1 MKKELILGA
10 LVMAGGTIHAAQTLS
25 LTFDR
30 ERTIELEGK
39 EYRIPAGGNGFLE
52 VGKTGLSLPAQ
63 TLVGE
68 QGTILFQ
75 FKLLA
80 PSEEK
85 MNPRYVLTLRC
96 KSRMSAGLY
105 IIEGPKYFRFSFGD
119 RSGQIYH
126 VMKEEFKYGQLY
138 HAGIAWD
145 GSRVRF
151 YLDGRLVGDYKQPLK
166 MEKISTLN
174 LGPYRDGWMAPK
186 NWGNDVFIKSV
197 RTFNT
202 MLTSQDVAKESGAV
216 LKSAKELA
224 PPLLTVP
231 LNPEKAPA
239 VNGELSENFWRNG
252 ASLPVLI
259 NLGKPLESLQAPQG
273 KFLLSCDAENL
284 YVGFTYNI
292 PAGNPINAG
301 SLRTKDS
308 EPEVWGTES
317 FELYLVVKGNLYR
330 FAGNAAGGYT
340 EWKNNGVEWNGKW
353 DYRSQV
359 RMLID
364 NSSVWQGEAAIPW
377 KTLGLEGM
385 PEKPVAFNFCR
396 TWCLPDYSGATSLAG
411 GKGYSRM
418 EDFVTLAFDRNTPV
432 MQVVEQNNPGKGVF
446 HQKVVLCSAAGG
458 EVVYEVALLN
468 QDGSAEPFTVIEKKV
483 KLKEGIPQEIELDA
497 RIMTSAYDAIRYTL
511 KQGNKVIA
519 RNLVPFKLNEVYLDA
534 RPRFLSGKIEFD
546 IQTGLL
552 AAKFGADC
560 SPVLVLKNASGR
572 EIYRNKVT
580 ADAMTVPF
588 SKKNPAGIYTA
599 EITGRDGSV
608 LSSLALHFPGIG
620 KWAEMK
626 FDKTVI
632 LPPFTP
638 LKVNGTDYSMWGRT
652 YSYKN
657 SLLPC
662 RIQSQ
667 GVELLNAPCEIVAN
681 GRAVGNGKTVPVSAE
696 AYRAE
701 FKGSAENSDCKISAD
716 SWVEYDGV
724 AYSKFTVQAEKDL
737 KNLKLRFTL
746 PAELVKYLHTS
757 EGGSWG
763 AKLTKPVKDGEY
775 VFRFYPMVWVGMEDK
790 GICFFTETRSGWT
803 VPARET
809 CTIMKKDGKAV
820 LEVAMR
826 KELKAGEKFEFE
838 FGFIAT
844 PVKPLPGNYPLNIFG
859 DSHCPLMRRPGRT
872 PVNFLFVGSAPYP
885 NEISS
890 YFCDLPNEK
899 ESPAVAPV
907 TQLLKRRDAAGNK
920 MVVYMDARY
929 LSDEYHEMAA
939 FKDEWKF
946 SPERTL
952 NYTRDGRKYMLYDCC
967 PVTDASAF
975 FHMHQKRF
983 LERFK
988 ADGIY
993 YDFGTFGICS
1003 NPLHG
1008 CRERYPILAMREF
1021 YRRTALVQYQSG
1033 IREPLIVLHNTD
1045 SVQIPAITFA
1055 THLFNGEHI
1064 RQSSSTIMHNGK
1076 DIQDTYSIEMF
1087 ASELGSMPFGLT
1099 NAVYQSNDVLLPQ
1112 FGGGREEPELYKFRI
1127 TQAFLAGTLPH
1138 NTIVAQSRCHYG
1150 ILDKIVR
1157 IYDAFRVPEARFIGY
1172 WNSPATVKDA
1182 ENIYVSVYKHPS
1194 EKKALAVISHIGK
1207 AHENQKFEVVFNP
1220 ELLGFTPQKAVDKMT
1235 APDPEYDELYKIQ
1248 AKNRIPRDRAP
1259 LKLGDFGSKVDGIRD
1274 GSLKMSLKYH
1284 TFALVELSE

>member
-1112 FGGGREEPELYKFRI
+1112 FGGGKEEPELYKFRI

-1172 WNSPATVKDA
+1172 WNSPATVKGA

>member
-1 MKKELILGA
+1 MKKEWILGA
-10 LVMAGGTIHAAQTLS
+10 LVIAGGTLHAAQTLS

-30 ERTIELEGK
+30 EKTMELEGR
-39 EYRIPAGGNGFLE
+39 EYRIPAGRDGFLE

-63 TLVGE
+63 SLLGE
-68 QGTILFQ
+68 QGTVLFQ

-80 PSEEK
+80 PSGEK

-105 IIEGPKYFRFSFGD
+105 IIEGPKHFRFSFGD
-119 RSGQIYH
+119 RTGQIYH

-151 YLDGRLVGDYKQPLK
+151 YLDGKLVGDDKQPVR
-166 MEKISTLN
+166 MEKISMLN

-186 NWGNDVFIKSV
+186 PWGNDVFIKSV

-202 MLTSQDVAKESGAV
+202 MLTSQEVAKESGVV
-216 LKSAKELA
+216 LKSAGEAA

-231 LNPEKAPA
+231 LNPEKAP
-239 VNGELSENFWRNG
+239 VINGELTETFWRYG
-252 ASLPVLI
+252 ASLPVLT
-259 NLGKPLESLQAPQG
+259 NLGKPLESFQAPQG
-273 KFLLSCDAENL
+273 KFLLSYDARNL
-284 YVGFTYNI
+284 YVGFSYHI
-292 PAGNPINAG
+292 PAGNPVNAG

-317 FELYLVVKGNLYR
+317 FELYLFVNGNLYR

-359 RMLID
+359 KMLID

-377 KTLGLEGM
+377 KTLELNGV

-396 TWCLPDYSGATSLAG
+396 TWCLPDYSGATSLIG
-411 GKGYSRM
+411 GKGYSRK
-418 EDFVTLAFDRNTPV
+418 EDFVTLAFGRNIPAVQV
-432 MQVVEQNNPGKGVF
+432 MEQNNPGKGAF
-446 HQKVVLCSAAGG
+446 RQKVSIASPAGQEAA
-458 EVVYEVALLN
+458 YEVALLN
-468 QDGSAEPFTVIEKKV
+468 QDGSSEPFTVIEKKI
-483 KLKEGIPQEIELDA
+483 KLNGGIPREIELDA
-497 RIMTSAYDAIRYTL
+497 KITTSAYDAIRYTL
-511 KQGNKVIA
+511 KQGNRVVA
-519 RNLVPFKLNEVYLDA
+519 RNMVPFKLNEVYLDA
-534 RPRFLSGKIEFD
+534 RPRFLSGKVEFD

-560 SPVLVLKNASGR
+560 SPALVLKNASGR

-588 SKKNPAGIYTA
+588 SRKNPPGNYTA
-599 EITGRDGSV
+599 EIIGRDGSV
-608 LSSLALHFPGIG
+608 LSSLSIHFPGIG
-620 KWAEMK
+620 KWAEME

-652 YSYKN
+652 YSYEN
-657 SLLPC
+657 SLFPC

-667 GVELLNAPCEIVAN
+667 GVELLSAPCEIVAN
-681 GRAVGNGKTVPVSAE
+681 GRAVGNGKTEQVSAK

-701 FKGSAENSDCKISAD
+701 FKGSAGNQDCSVTAD

-763 AKLTKPVKDGEY
+763 AKLTKPVKDGRT

-809 CTIMKKDGKAV
+809 YSIMKKDGKAV

-872 PVNFLFVGSAPYP
+872 PVNSLFVGSAPYP

-929 LSDEYHEMAA
+929 LSDEYPEMAA

-967 PVTDASAF
+967 PVTGASAF

-1112 FGGGREEPELYKFRI
+1112 FGGGKEEPELYKFRI

-1157 IYDAFRVPEARFIGY
+1157 IYDAFRVPEAGFIGY
-1172 WNSPATVKDA
+1172 WNSPATVKGA

-1207 AHENQKFEVVFNP
+1207 AHENQKFEVVFNSG
-1220 ELLGFTPQKAVDKMT
+1220 LLGFTPQKAVDKMT
-1235 APDPEYDELYKIQ
+1235 APDPEYGELYRIQ
-1248 AKNRIPRDRAP
+1248 AKNRVPRDRAP

>member
-1 MKKELILGA
+1 
-10 LVMAGGTIHAAQTLS
+10 
-25 LTFDR
+25 
-30 ERTIELEGK
+30 
-39 EYRIPAGGNGFLE
+39 
-52 VGKTGLSLPAQ
+52 
-63 TLVGE
+63 
-68 QGTILFQ
+68 
-75 FKLLA
+75 
-80 PSEEK
+80 
-85 MNPRYVLTLRC
+85 
-96 KSRMSAGLY
+96 
-105 IIEGPKYFRFSFGD
+105 
-119 RSGQIYH
+119 
-126 VMKEEFKYGQLY
+126 
-138 HAGIAWD
+138 
-145 GSRVRF
+145 
-151 YLDGRLVGDYKQPLK
+151 
-166 MEKISTLN
+166 MENISMLN
-174 LGPYRDGWMAPK
+174 LGPFRDGWMAPK
-186 NWGNDVFIKSV
+186 AWGNDVFIKSI
-197 RTFNT
+197 RTYNT
-202 MLTSQDVAKESGAV
+202 MLTPQEIAKESGTV

-224 PPLLTVP
+224 PPVLTVP
-231 LNPEKAPA
+231 LNPEKAP
-239 VNGELSENFWRNG
+239 VINGELAEIFWKHG
-252 ASLPVLI
+252 ASLPVLV
-259 NLGKPLESLQAPQG
+259 NLAKPLESFQAPQG
-273 KFLLSCDAENL
+273 KFLLSYDARNL
-284 YVGFTYNI
+284 YVGFSYSI

-317 FELYLVVKGNLYR
+317 FELYLSVEGNLYR

-359 RMLID
+359 KMLID

-377 KTLGLEGM
+377 ETLGLKGI
-385 PEKPVAFNFCR
+385 PEKPVTFNFCR
-396 TWCLPDYSGATSLAG
+396 SWCLPDYSGATSLIG
-411 GKGYSRM
+411 GKSYSSQK
-418 EDFVTLAFDRNTPV
+418 DFITLTFAKDTPV
-432 MQVVEQNNPGKGVF
+432 MQVVEQNNPGRGAF
-446 HQKVVLCSAAGG
+446 NQKVCIVSPVDQ
-458 EVVYEVALLN
+458 EVTYEVALLN
-468 QDGSAEPFTVIEKKV
+468 LDGSAEPFTVIAKKTD
-483 KLKEGIPQEIELDA
+483 LKGGVPQEITLDA
-497 RIMTSAYDAIRYTL
+497 KITTPAYDTISYTL
-511 KQGNKVIA
+511 KQKGITVA
-519 RNLVPFKLNEVYLDA
+519 HSLVPFRLNEVYLDA
-534 RPRFLSGKIEFD
+534 RPRFLSGRIDFD
-546 IQTGLL
+546 IQTELL
-552 AAKFGADC
+552 AAKFGPNC
-560 SPVLVLKNASGR
+560 SPVLILKNASGK
-572 EIYRNKVT
+572 EIFRNKVT
-580 ADAMTVPF
+580 GDRMTVPF
-588 SKKNPAGIYTA
+588 NTGNSPGNYTA
-599 EITGRDGSV
+599 EILGHDSSV
-608 LSSLALHFPGIG
+608 LSSLAISFPGIG

-638 LKVNGTDYSMWGRT
+638 LKANGMDYSIWGRT
-652 YSYKN
+652 YSYEN
-657 SLLPC
+657 SLLPR

-681 GRAVGNGKTVPVSAE
+681 GRTLENGKTESVSAK

-701 FKGSAENSDCKISAD
+701 FKGCAKNSDCKVSAD

-737 KNLKLRFTL
+737 KDLKLRFTL

-763 AKLTKPVKDGEY
+763 TKLTMPVKEGKT

-803 VPARET
+803 VPSNET
-809 CTIMKKDGKAV
+809 YTIVKKDGRAV
-820 LEVAMR
+820 LEIAMR
-826 KELKAGEKFEFE
+826 EELKAGKKFEFE

-844 PVKPLPGNYPLNIFG
+844 PVKPLPANYPLNIFG
-859 DSHCPLMRRPGRT
+859 DSHCPMMRRPGRT
-872 PVNFLFVGSAPYP
+872 PVNSLFIGSAPYP

-899 ESPAVAPV
+899 DSPAVTPI

-929 LSDEYHEMAA
+929 LSDEYPEMAA

-946 SPERTL
+946 SPEHTL
-952 NYTRDGRKYMLYDCC
+952 NYTRDGKKCILYDCC
-967 PVTDASAF
+967 PVTGASAF
-975 FHMHQKRF
+975 FHMRLKRF

-988 ADGIY
+988 VDGIY

-1021 YRRTALVQYQSG
+1021 YRRTALIQYQSG
-1033 IREPLIVLHNTD
+1033 IKEPLIVLHNTD

-1087 ASELGSMPFGLT
+1087 ASELNSMPFGLT

-1112 FGGGREEPELYKFRI
+1112 FGGGKEDPELYKFRI

-1157 IYDAFRVPEARFIGY
+1157 IYDEFRVQEAEFIGY
-1172 WNSPATVKDA
+1172 WNSPAIVKGA
-1182 ENIYVSVYKHPS
+1182 QNIYVSIYKHS
-1194 EKKALAVISHIGK
+1194 TEKKALAVISHIGK
-1207 AHENQKFEVVFNP
+1207 KHEDQKFEIIFNS
-1220 ELLGFTPQKAVDKMT
+1220 EQLGFVPRKAVDKMT
-1235 APDPEYDELYKIQ
+1235 APDPDYDELYRIQ
-1248 AKNRIPRDRAP
+1248 AENGIPRERAP
-1259 LKLGDFGSKVDGIRD
+1259 LKLGDFGSRIDNYQNGC
-1274 GSLKMSLKYH
+1274 LQMNLKYH

>member
-696 AYRAE
+696 AYPAE
-701 FKGSAENSDCKISAD
+701 LKGSAENSDCKISAD

-1112 FGGGREEPELYKFRI
+1112 FGGGKEEPELYKFRI

-1172 WNSPATVKDA
+1172 WNSPATVKGA